1 MQAIDWNN
9 NVFSFLDQTLL
20 PHEERFRDTT
30 DYRVVAEAIRSLRVR
45 GAPAIG
51 IAAAYGAALSILSPA
66 LADTRDARHALDEA
80 LAVLAGTRPTAV
92 NLFHAL
98 DRIRRSA
105 RDAASLQ
112 ELRASV
118 VAEAVAIHQEDIAS
132 CLAIAVNGAALLP
145 DSCSVLTHC
154 NAGALATGGVGT
166 ALGVIIEGYRQGKV
180 RRVFADE
187 TRPLLQGSRL
197 TAWELTRAGVPVALL
212 TDSSAGSLL
221 SRGAVQAV
229 VVGADRIA
237 LNGDV
242 ANKVGT
248 YPLAVLAHRHAVP
261 FYVAAPLSTVD
272 RSARTG
278 SQIPIEERDSSEVL
292 EVAGKRMAPEGV
304 DVYAPAFDVTPN
316 ELISAIVTERGVY
329 RPPFLELAGSAPG
342 GD

>member
-1 MQAIDWNN
+1 MQAIAWNN
-9 NVFSFLDQTLL
+9 SVFSFLDQTLL
-20 PHEERFRDTT
+20 PREERFHDTT

-51 IAAAYGAALSILSPA
+51 IAAAYGAALSVLSPT
-66 LADTRDARHALDEA
+66 LADIQSARQALTEA

-98 DRIRRSA
+98 DRIRRAA
-105 RDAASLQ
+105 RNAATLE

-118 VAEAVAIHQEDIAS
+118 IAEATAIHQEDIAS
-132 CLAIAVNGAALLP
+132 CLAIAANGAALLP
-145 DSCSVLTHC
+145 DACAVLTHC

-180 RRVFADE
+180 QRVFADE

-197 TAWELTRAGVPVALL
+197 TAWELTRAGVPVTLQ

-261 FYVAAPLSTVD
+261 FYVAAPRSTVD
-272 RSARTG
+272 RSARSG
-278 SQIPIEERDSSEVL
+278 NEIPIEERDPSEVL
-292 EVAGKRMAPEGV
+292 EVAGRRMAPEGV

-316 ELISAIVTERGVY
+316 ELITAIVTEQGVY
-329 RPPFLELAGSAPG
+329 RKPFRELAGSAPG